1 MHHPESISVRSAD
14 PRVRT
19 ADRPMRPA
27 DDFLAYLHEYSREQP
42 ETVALVC
49 LGLGF
54 ILGWK
59 LKPW

>member
-1 MHHPESISVRSAD
+1 VDLKEYM
-14 PRVRT
+14 
-19 ADRPMRPA
+19 
-27 DDFLAYLHEYSREQP
+27 LAYTRERP
-42 ETVALVC
+42 DVAVLTC

>member
-1 MHHPESISVRSAD
+1 MPRNDTAEEVKMVDRNELKPYEDFVDYLERYTRQNPSV
-14 PRVRT
+14 
-19 ADRPMRPA
+19 
-27 DDFLAYLHEYSREQP
+27 
-42 ETVALVC
+42 VALTC

>member
-1 MHHPESISVRSAD
+1 VENYFTE
-14 PRVRT
+14 PRVNSP
-19 ADRPMRPA
+19 RPHARCSEVQPLVDLKEYM
-27 DDFLAYLHEYSREQP
+27 LAYTRERP
-42 ETVALVC
+42 DVAVLTC

>member
-1 MHHPESISVRSAD
+1 MENYFTD
-14 PRVRT
+14 PRGHLQE
-19 ADRPMRPA
+19 PPA
-27 DDFLAYLHEYSREQP
+27 KCSEVQPLVDLKEYMLAYTRERP
-42 ETVALVC
+42 EVAVLTC